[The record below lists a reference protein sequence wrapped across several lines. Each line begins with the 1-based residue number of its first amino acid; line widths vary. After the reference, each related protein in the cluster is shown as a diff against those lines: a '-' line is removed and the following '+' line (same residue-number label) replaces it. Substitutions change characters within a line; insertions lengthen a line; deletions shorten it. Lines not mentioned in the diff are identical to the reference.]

1 MIVLEMILKY
11 LTVTLLIVTSSSL
24 LTLFLLVIFA
34 LIRELYNGEE
44 D

>member
-11 LTVTLLIVTSSSL
+11 LTVTLLIVTLSSI
-24 LTLFLLVIFA
+24 LTLFLLVIFT

-44 D
+44 